1 MLRKS
6 LLRTLTLAALL
17 LPPTLRADETDNWSF
32 EIAPYL
38 WVAGFEAEASVP
50 EAGSSASPGMQGL
63 ATGGSPNVQEF
74 DTRISAGFMV
84 AAQARY
90 RSVGLLVDFNWLRL
104 DTESLNPGT
113 LYSDVNL
120 RSDFFYNTAA
130 LTYELPL
137 RGKFHAEVQAG
148 ARMWHVSTDFEAE
161 SGELPGFQ
169 SSNSET
175 WVSGLVGV
183 ALRYDLTR
191 HWVLIGRGTVG
202 GFSNSSIQWD
212 LFAGVGYQFSD
223 WCMATLGYRYL
234 YEDYSQD
241 DFTFNAKLQGAL
253 LGVVFRF

>member
-1 MLRKS
+1 MPRKII
-6 LLRTLTLAALL
+6 LRTLTLVALL
-17 LPPTLRADETDNWSF
+17 LPSALRADETNNWSF

-38 WVAGFEAEASVP
+38 WVAGLEAEASVP
-50 EAGSSASPGMQGL
+50 EAPGLQGL
-63 ATGGSPNVQEF
+63 GTGSARSVQDF
-74 DTRISAGFMV
+74 DTRISGGFMV
-84 AAQARY
+84 AAQAQY

-104 DTESLNPGT
+104 NTESVNPGT
-113 LYSDVNL
+113 LYSSVNL

-148 ARMWHVSTDFEAE
+148 ARIWSVSTDFEME

-175 WVSGLVGV
+175 WVNGLVGV

-212 LFAGVGYQFSD
+212 LFAGVGYQFSN

-234 YEDYSQD
+234 YEDYTHDS
-241 DFTFNAKLQGAL
+241 FTFNARANGAL